1 MVLSEAGRIKGDS
14 NMGKRSALPKHIHTL
29 DSVLKMT
36 RPSAII
42 TYIILIFVAFLSTG
56 DLPSTGILSATL
68 IAVLSAAAGGF
79 LLNDYYDLYIDKINR
94 PDRPLPAGKITPAA
108 VWVFSL
114 FFYAVSIWAASSLP
128 LVTFIFIS
136 GNLFLLFLYATT
148 LKKVGFIG
156 NIAVAYLT
164 ASVFILTTSVVGDI
178 AAGAVPAALIFLYMG
193 ALEVL
198 KDMEDVK
205 GDFKFGVRTL
215 PLTHK
220 DLGKYVALAFMA
232 LTIALSPIPYYLE
245 IFSINYL
252 ILILIVDVLL
262 ALLMRS
268 LWRDSSLSSVIF
280 YVRRI
285 KASIVLSMAAFIL
298 GVL

>member
-1 MVLSEAGRIKGDS
+1 ME
-14 NMGKRSALPKHIHTL
+14 KRRALPKHIQTL

-42 TYIILIFVAFLSTG
+42 AYVILVFVAFLSTG
-56 DLPSTGILSATL
+56 GLPSAGLLSSTL

-79 LLNDYYDLYIDKINR
+79 LLSDYYDLYIDKVNR

-114 FFYAVSIWAASSLP
+114 FFYALSIWAASSLP
-128 LVTFIFIS
+128 LISFLFVS

-148 LKKVGFIG
+148 LKKVGFLG

-164 ASVFILTTSVVGDI
+164 ASVFLLTTSVVGDI
-178 AAGAVPAALIFLYMG
+178 AAGAVPSALIFLYMG

-205 GDFKFGVRTL
+205 GDFKFGARTL
-215 PLTHK
+215 PLTEK
-220 DLGKYVALAFMA
+220 DLGKYVAMAFMA
-232 LTIALSPIPYYLE
+232 LTIALSPIPYYLG
-245 IFSINYL
+245 IFSVNYI
-252 ILILIVDVLL
+252 ILILIVDLSLVM
-262 ALLMRS
+262 LMHS
-268 LWRDSSLSSVIF
+268 LWRDSSLSSAIF